1 MNQIMTVFSSLPLWL
16 IVVDIAA
23 AVVLLLGIIL
33 SLAAFIRLRR
43 AMNEAIESWSR
54 YREIRPSRL
63 PAYLLDLFGGM
74 IEKRSMESGVNLLE
88 IFGLQERLIT
98 RISGPGKP
106 PRLSRKEVRRLLTFS
121 PDKALFPIFLAAC
134 RRKKIAAELETWLE
148 GAGELFVLR
157 RLAIRSEGVDF
168 DGEAAAR
175 LLDSRLEEVR
185 TLADD
190 TDYRARLF
198 ALRILVRLPDERS
211 RELVFAALG
220 DGHPDV
226 RGTAA
231 LLVPFPEEE
240 TSGEPQAKK
249 ERERL
254 RKTLLRMITDE
265 PNYGVRSTAAV
276 RLFALFPDTRLP
288 GAKELDPVAAIRIAE
303 QLHPEKSED
312 QELAFR
318 FLLSKDPELSLIAAR
333 FLDDCGSFAKLFAAA
348 DHGDREGMKRI
359 ETILRKGMQSHCCHY
374 LKILEQ
380 SDFIQPGPLLIA
392 SRILLPEGDKKLITA
407 LLERTLSL
415 PDEIK
420 NRPEGRETL
429 LNALKAGAARGNE
442 DTRRILGHTLEQNA
456 HDAEIQKAV
465 IGSLPADGA
474 EELIEPLF
482 SLLSDPGYPEEE
494 LLISYISELPAEM
507 SIHNLVDLV
516 RAGRTIS
523 LVARKR
529 AVRILLRRGEYAG
542 IQRMLEELPLLDM
555 EEAAECGS
563 WLEQFIP
570 SGLEERIERIF
581 AGHDA
586 LLRARLI
593 AALPPSLRLRFRKTI
608 EEALT
613 DREQEVRIAS
623 AHVLFQ
629 DASGKAGENRLPLN
643 LLHDPV
649 PLVRESVARLAGEH
663 GSGYAKL
670 KELIM
675 DPNEV
680 ESVKEAALS
689 GIAAAGGVQSA
700 KFLLEVMEKELEL
713 EEAVI
718 AAAGSLAEEEEFAPF
733 LARMETAP
741 DELRKRIIAA
751 LIRAGKHAEKA
762 LLSLLAQPEP
772 VRSQAASALEEIGT
786 VNRTMRR
793 LGSRNAG
800 ERLEAAELL
809 SRIGTVN
816 AFRGIVLSV
825 KDPSEPVRVEAAR
838 AIQMLKDERG
848 AAILE
853 QLEKDPV
860 PRVRRYA
867 RWARERLLAD
877 TLG

>member
-1 MNQIMTVFSSLPLWL
+1 MNQFIPIFSSLPLWL
-16 IVVDIAA
+16 IVVDITAA
-23 AVVLLLGIIL
+23 AVLLAGILL
-33 SLAAFIRLRR
+33 SLVTFFRLRR
-43 AMNEAIESWSR
+43 AMSAAIESWNR
-54 YREIRPSRL
+54 YREPRPARL
-63 PAYLLDLFGGM
+63 PAGLLDLFSGV

-88 IFGLQERLIT
+88 IFGLQDRLVS
-98 RISGPGKP
+98 RISGSGKS
-106 PRLSRKEVRRLLTFS
+106 PRLSRKEARRLLTFS
-121 PDKALFPIFLAAC
+121 PDRALFPIFLAAC
-134 RRKKIAAELETWLE
+134 RRKKIAAELENWLE

-157 RLAIRSEGVDF
+157 RLALGSEGIDF
-168 DGEAAAR
+168 DGAAAAR
-175 LLDSRLEEVR
+175 LFSSRIEEVR

-190 TDYRARLF
+190 TDFRARLF
-198 ALRILVRLPDERS
+198 ALRILVRLEDERS
-211 RELVFAALG
+211 RELAFAALS

-226 RGTAA
+226 RRTAA
-231 LLVPFPEEE
+231 LLVPMPPPEQPKAE
-240 TSGEPQAKK
+240 K

-254 RKTLLRMITDE
+254 RKTLLGMITDDPSYE
-265 PNYGVRSTAAV
+265 VRSTVAV
-276 RLFALFPDTRLP
+276 RLFSLFPDTRLP
-288 GAKELDPVAAIRIAE
+288 GAKELEPVAAIRIAE

-333 FLDDCGSFAKLFAAA
+333 FLDNCGSFAKLFAAA

-374 LKILEQ
+374 LRILGQ
-380 SDFIQPGPLLIA
+380 ADFLQPGPLLIA
-392 SRILLPEGDKKLITA
+392 SRILLPEGDKKLVTA
-407 LLERTLSL
+407 LLERALSL
-415 PDEIK
+415 PDEVK
-420 NRPEGRETL
+420 KRSDGREIL
-429 LNALKAGAARGNE
+429 LNALKAAAARGNE
-442 DTRRILGHTLEQNA
+442 DARRFLGHTLEQNA
-456 HDAEIQKAV
+456 RDAELQKAV
-465 IGSLPADGA
+465 IENLPADGA

-482 SLLSDPGYPEEE
+482 SLLTDPGYPEEE
-494 LLISYISELPAEM
+494 LLISYISGLPAEM
-507 SIHNLVDLV
+507 SVHHLVDLV

-529 AVRILLRRGEYAG
+529 AVRILLRRGEFAG

-555 EEAAECGS
+555 EEAAECGR

-570 SGLEERIERIF
+570 SGLEERIARIF

-593 AALPPSLRLRFRKTI
+593 AALPPALRLRFRKTI
-608 EEALT
+608 KEAVT
-613 DREQEVRIAS
+613 DREQEVRIAA

-629 DASGKAGENRLPLN
+629 EASGKTGDGSLPLD

-649 PLVRESVARLAGEH
+649 PLVRETVARLAGEH
-663 GSGYAKL
+663 RSGYAAL

-680 ESVKEAALS
+680 ESVKEAALC
-689 GIAAAGGVQSA
+689 GIAEAGGLQSA
-700 KFLLEVMEKELEL
+700 QFLLEVMEKELEL
-713 EEAVI
+713 EEEII
-718 AAAGSLAEEEEFAPF
+718 AAAGSLTEGEEFAPF

-741 DELRKRIIAA
+741 DQLRKRITAA
-751 LIRAGKHAEKA
+751 LIRAGKHAEDS
-762 LLSLLAQPEP
+762 LLSLLDQPEP

-786 VNRTMRR
+786 VDRTMRK

-800 ERLEAAELL
+800 ERLAAAELL

-838 AIQMLKDERG
+838 AVQKLKDERG
-848 AAILE
+848 TAILE

-867 RWARERLLAD
+867 RWARERLLAE